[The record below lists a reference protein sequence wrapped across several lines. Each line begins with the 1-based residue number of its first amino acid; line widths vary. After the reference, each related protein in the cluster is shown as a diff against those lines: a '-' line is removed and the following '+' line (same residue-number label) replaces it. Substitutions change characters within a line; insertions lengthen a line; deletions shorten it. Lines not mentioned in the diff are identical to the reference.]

1 MAGGYSHAPR
11 DIDALIAQMRDMQR
25 QIDTLR
31 GSAAAR
37 NTTIS
42 GGSGLH
48 ITDGGQLRVYDPDGD
63 NIFAVGALDEYPPRP
78 DGKPQVGW
86 VMRRDSGELAAYC
99 LTNVAGLK
107 QTWTWTDMSGHG
119 VLADDAVS
127 EVGLAAPYIPW
138 VGAPAQVA
146 TWPESVSAGYE
157 ALHRAQ
163 VWRQHPRVE
172 ISIGCWAT
180 TVGTTGDVRFV
191 LDGTTIGPT
200 KPAVNSVI
208 ALSSDIASVT
218 GIGSHLTRHTLTVEA
233 RRTAGTGAIRV
244 GLFGLWGL
252 QS

>member
-1 MAGGYSHAPR
+1 MAGGYAHSPK
-11 DIDALIAQMRDMQR
+11 DIEALVEQMRDLQR
-25 QIDTLR
+25 QINTLR

-42 GGSGLH
+42 GGSGLR

-63 NIFAVGALDEYPPRP
+63 NIFSVGALTEYAPRP

-99 LTNVAGLK
+99 LTNVAGTK
-107 QTWTWTDMSGHG
+107 QAWVWTDTSGNG

-127 EVGLAAPYIPW
+127 EVGLAVPYVPW
-138 VGAPAQVA
+138 VGGPAQIDA
-146 TWPESVSAGYE
+146 WPSSVSTIYE
-157 ALHRAQ
+157 AVHRAQ

-191 LDGTTIGPT
+191 VDGTAIGPV
-200 KPAVNSVI
+200 KSAVNGFVMF
-208 ALSSDIASVT
+208 SSDIASVT